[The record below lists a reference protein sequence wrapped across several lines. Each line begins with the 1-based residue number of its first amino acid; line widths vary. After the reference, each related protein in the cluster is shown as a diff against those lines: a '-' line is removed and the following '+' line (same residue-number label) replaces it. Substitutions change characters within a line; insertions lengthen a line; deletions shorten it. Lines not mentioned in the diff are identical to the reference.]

1 MLTELSIGGN
11 WESFVFG
18 LIGWVFISFSLKH
31 NERMWI
37 WGANLLFLGSIV
49 DLILFQRVSA
59 VFLTS
64 TIIIGY
70 IVVGKIRF
78 SRSSLLRFSPLS
90 RHHVTMLVNG
100 SASSRVAVFGERV
113 IICCNIL

>member
-1 MLTELSIGGN
+1 MKRVYELCLIIALILNIISLLAELSIGAN
-11 WESFVFG
+11 WGSFVFG
-18 LIGWVFISFSLKH
+18 LIGWLLISFSLKH

-37 WGANLLFLGSIV
+37 WGANGLFLGSIV

-64 TIIIGY
+64 TMIIGY

-78 SRSSLLRFSPLS
+78 S
-90 RHHVTMLVNG
+90 
-100 SASSRVAVFGERV
+100 
-113 IICCNIL
+113 